1 MKIELPYSAK
11 ATIYHNYEGDTI
23 IELEENN
30 NQLRET
36 IINNIYFDGNGGK
49 EIILRC
55 IDEDTLIK
63 LLDKNQELL
72 HKYLTKNG
80 YIFKEVN

>member
-1 MKIELPYSAK
+1 MEIRLPYSAK
-11 ATIYHNYEGDTI
+11 ATIYHDYCNNTI

-36 IINNIYFDGNGGK
+36 IINNIYFDDNGGK
-49 EIILRC
+49 EIILKF
-55 IDEDTLIK
+55 IDEDILIE

-72 HKYLTKNG
+72 DEYLTKHG
-80 YIFKEVN
+80 YIFNKN